1 MDLPVKPP
9 IPPMLAKLQREVP
22 SGEGWLYEPK
32 WDGFRSIVFRD
43 GDEVYIQ
50 SRDKKPLNRY
60 FPELEPILRKA
71 LPKRGV
77 VDGEIIVCV
86 DGKLDFDALQLRIH
100 PAESRVQKLSKEIPA
115 GFVAFDMLA
124 INDRDLMAEP
134 FSARRRLL
142 EKNVKTTDDVSI
154 TPQTAS
160 LDDASAW
167 MESDGGIGLEAG
179 LVAKT
184 ADVTYRPGAR
194 AMVKVKRLRT
204 ADVVIGGY
212 RLSKTGDGIG
222 ALLLGVYRGDTLA
235 YVGHTSSF
243 KAAERRELLELMR
256 SIEGGESFGRG
267 RSPGGP
273 SRWRN
278 MKEEADWFPVEPKL
292 VCEVSFDKMQQDR
305 FRHAATFL
313 HWRTDKPPKEC
324 TWDQLTD

>member
-1 MDLPVKPP
+1 MNLPLEPP
-9 IPPMLAKLQREVP
+9 IAPMLAKLQREVP
-22 SGEGWLYEPK
+22 QGAGWLYEPK

-43 GDEVYIQ
+43 GDEVFIQ

-60 FPELEPILRKA
+60 FPELEPMLRKA
-71 LPKRGV
+71 LPKHSV
-77 VDGEIIVCV
+77 VDGEIIVCI

-124 INDRDLMAEP
+124 VNDRDLTAEP
-134 FSARRRLL
+134 FEERRKLL
-142 EKNVKTTDDVSI
+142 EKHVKTTDDVSI
-154 TPQTAS
+154 TPQTAD
-160 LDDASAW
+160 LDEASVW

-179 LVAKT
+179 VVAKT

-194 AMVKVKRLRT
+194 AMVKVKKLRT
-204 ADVVIGGY
+204 ADVVVGGY

-222 ALLLGVYRGDTLA
+222 ALLLGVYEGDALH

-243 KAAERRELLELMR
+243 KAAERRELLELMK
-256 SIEGGESFGRG
+256 SIEGGESFGQG
-267 RSPGGP
+267 RSPGGM
-273 SRWRN
+273 SRWSSG
-278 MKEEADWFPVEPKL
+278 KEDPWVAVEPKL
-292 VCEVSFDKMQQDR
+292 VCEVSFDKMQQHR